1 MHGRSWSSSPAF
13 AASLW
18 DSEEAIQNYIKG
30 SSGLMRVATAGLF
43 IGTPKSIV
51 AEVLEVD

>member
-1 MHGRSWSSSPAF
+1 M
-13 AASLW
+13 SLW